1 VTAPATAWYLAE
13 GATGSFFDLFVL
25 IANPGSTPA
34 SITAT
39 YLLPSGAPVVKL
51 YTVPGNSRYTIW
63 VNAED
68 PRLAD
73 TAVSTEIR
81 STNGVPVIVER
92 AMWWPG
98 PTPATWFEAHNSA
111 GATQTSTLWAL
122 AEGEEGG
129 PREVSTYVLIANL
142 SSEPGSARVRIVFED
157 GSSTEKTFALGPR
170 TRFNVEAGVE
180 FPLTIGRRFGVIVE
194 SLGASPA
201 VLVVERAMYWN
212 ARGVVWAA
220 GTASLGTRL
229 R

>member
-1 VTAPATAWYLAE
+1 MVKIYTITPGSRFTIYVNGEDPRLAATDVSAVLTTTNNQPIVVERAMYLDAGGQFFGAGHDGAGVTAPANAWYLAE

-39 YLLPSGAPVVKL
+39 YLLPSGAPVVRG

-129 PREVSTYVLIANL
+129 PR
-142 SSEPGSARVRIVFED
+142 
-157 GSSTEKTFALGPR
+157 
-170 TRFNVEAGVE
+170 
-180 FPLTIGRRFGVIVE
+180 
-194 SLGASPA
+194 
-201 VLVVERAMYWN
+201 
-212 ARGVVWAA
+212 
-220 GTASLGTRL
+220 
-229 R
+229 